1 MRGYNGCSFYYKKKT
16 GCSARF
22 LVKHVPGYKANFMI
36 YIVKLNTKNGHALAI
51 HAMTI
56 VRILHV
62 VMHAVHV
69 S

>member
-1 MRGYNGCSFYYKKKT
+1 
-16 GCSARF
+16 
-22 LVKHVPGYKANFMI
+22 MI